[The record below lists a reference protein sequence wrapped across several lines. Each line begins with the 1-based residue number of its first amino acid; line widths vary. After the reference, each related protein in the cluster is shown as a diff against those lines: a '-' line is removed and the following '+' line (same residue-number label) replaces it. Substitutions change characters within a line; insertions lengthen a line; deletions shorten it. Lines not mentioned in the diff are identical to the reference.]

1 MADRAKHAFG
11 SEVNVDSALESGIL
25 DAYDILF
32 LDEKKIGWINKNG
45 EKVIL
50 PKSIQ
55 IVDELPET
63 GETDVLY
70 IINTTPKELKYFD
83 GTDFQPVLTEMTDEV
98 IDGKID
104 DALAIVEF

>member
-11 SEVNVDSALESGIL
+11 SEANVDTAIESGVL
-25 DAYDILF
+25 NAYDILF
-32 LDEKKIGWINKNG
+32 LNEKKIGWINKDG

-55 IVDELPET
+55 VVNELPET

-70 IINTTPKELKYFD
+70 IINSTPKELKYFD
-83 GTDFQPVLTEMTDEV
+83 GTEFQPVITEVTDEM
-98 IDGKID
+98 IDSKID